1 MRLHCG
7 ERTFD
12 HDGHDGDDD
21 DDDDDDDDGHDD
33 DSDDDDD
40 YEYSDMKITSLEHH
54 SIGIALIYN

>member
-1 MRLHCG
+1 MISISVIG
-7 ERTFD
+7 EQY
-12 HDGHDGDDD
+12 
-21 DDDDDDDDGHDD
+21 DDDDGHDDDDDD